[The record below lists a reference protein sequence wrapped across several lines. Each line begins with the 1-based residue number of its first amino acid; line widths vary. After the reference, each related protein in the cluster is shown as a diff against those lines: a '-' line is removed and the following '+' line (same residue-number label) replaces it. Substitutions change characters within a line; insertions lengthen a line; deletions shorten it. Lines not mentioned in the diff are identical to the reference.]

1 MLFLKRFWEPIAR
14 GEITVTFRRW
24 KAQQVLAG
32 RRYRTAAGIIEIE
45 SVSLWSED
53 NITDTDAQQSGHA
66 DARSLL
72 ADLPVR
78 PGLPLYRIQF
88 HVVEDPDP
96 RAELAARADLTAAEA
111 VEISRRLQRLDRAS
125 PHGPWTMSVLEMIE
139 SHPGTRA
146 PDLAAHFGRE
156 TQPFKTDV
164 RKLKNLGL
172 TLSLK
177 IGYRLSPRGEAYLA
191 TIRSV

>member
-32 RRYRTAAGIIEIE
+32 RRYRTAAGIIQIE
-45 SVSLWSED
+45 SVSLWAED
-53 NITDTDAQQSGHA
+53 NITDIDAQQAGHA

-88 HVVEDPDP
+88 HVVDDPDP
-96 RAELAARADLTAAEA
+96 RAAPTRPGLTARAVDYPSSRNDRDLPWQEGARSRCSFRAGDPTVQDRCPQ
-111 VEISRRLQRLDRAS
+111 VEEPRSHLEPQDRISA
-125 PHGPWTMSVLEMIE
+125 
-139 SHPGTRA
+139 
-146 PDLAAHFGRE
+146 
-156 TQPFKTDV
+156 
-164 RKLKNLGL
+164 
-172 TLSLK
+172 LSS
-177 IGYRLSPRGEAYLA
+177 R
-191 TIRSV
+191 